1 MVPSRV
7 STPLLLVFVDLTRF
21 AAQALREDDA
31 DVADA
36 LDAYYERIGDA
47 VRQAGGT
54 VIKFIGD
61 ATLATFPES
70 SVDSAVRM
78 LLELKDDVDRTMA
91 ARRWECRLGA
101 KVHFGT
107 VVAGSFGER
116 DAKRYD
122 VIGSAVN
129 TAARLE
135 SRGIT
140 LSVEAFRKLGPDLR
154 KRFKKHTPPITYIRA
169 EDPRPLRRKGG

>member
-1 MVPSRV
+1 MVPGRV
-7 STPLLLVFVDLTRF
+7 STPLLLVFIDLTRF
-21 AAQALREDDA
+21 AAQALRADDA
-31 DVADA
+31 DVAEI
-36 LDAYYERIGDA
+36 LDAYYERVGNA

-61 ATLATFPES
+61 ATLAVFPES
-70 SVDSAVRM
+70 SINSAVGM
-78 LLELKDDVDRTMA
+78 LLELKEDVDRAMA
-91 ARRWECRLGA
+91 AQNWECRLGT

-107 VVAGSFGER
+107 VVAGGFGER

-135 SRGIT
+135 SRGVT
-140 LSVEAFRKLGPDLR
+140 LSVEAFRKLDPELR

-169 EDPRPLRRKGG
+169 EDPRPRHPR